1 MILLYIKDTH
11 SENKP
16 SNKTQMLVKSMNLEI
31 WSISTLNKLFM
42 WGSYTQIKF
51 LRKGSN

>member
-16 SNKTQMLVKSMNLEI
+16 SNKTQMLAKSMNLEI
-31 WSISTLNKLFM
+31 WSISTLNKLLM
-42 WGSYTQIKF
+42 WGSHTQIKF
-51 LRKGSN
+51 LEKESN